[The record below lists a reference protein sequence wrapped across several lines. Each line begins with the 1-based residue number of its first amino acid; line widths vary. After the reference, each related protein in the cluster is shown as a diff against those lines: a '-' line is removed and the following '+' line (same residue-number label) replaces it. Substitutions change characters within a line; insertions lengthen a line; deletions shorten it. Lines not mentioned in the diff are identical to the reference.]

1 MVNVYSDVKKNY
13 KSAERLMLTATKAY
27 LCCAFMQWA
36 GMEEQSGTPVKIILP
51 PKTSSQEERKEFLSD
66 VIGKFVEEFVLVECD
81 IERVWREQHEQKQ
94 QQQRCPIQ
102 STCALNTPST
112 CTSTA
117 NPQIEPGSKKFQCRS
132 CL

>member
-1 MVNVYSDVKKNY
+1 
-13 KSAERLMLTATKAY
+13 
-27 LCCAFMQWA
+27 MQWA
-36 GMEEQSGTPVKIILP
+36 GMEEQIGSPVKIIFP

-94 QQQRCPIQ
+94 QQQRFPIQ
-102 STCALNTPST
+102 STCALKTPST

-117 NPQIEPGSKKFQCRS
+117 NPQIEPGSKTFQCRS